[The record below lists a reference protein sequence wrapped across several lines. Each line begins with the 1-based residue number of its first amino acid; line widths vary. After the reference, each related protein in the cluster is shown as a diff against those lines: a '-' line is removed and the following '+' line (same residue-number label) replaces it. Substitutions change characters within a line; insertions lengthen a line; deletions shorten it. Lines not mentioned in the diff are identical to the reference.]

1 MENEGSK
8 AGVPVET
15 PKGSRWGV
23 PLLETPHFPTRKYKI
38 TRILVFLIVFHNVT
52 GEQLN
57 IELFLILTVRLGL
70 SQPLNEAAVF
80 VLILTPAV
88 VGNPLNCEPQRR
100 ARVDESIFNP
110 LACVAQR

>member
-1 MENEGSK
+1 MKKPNEQLFCIFKLENEGSK

-38 TRILVFLIVFHNVT
+38 MRILVFLLVFHNVT

-57 IELFLILTVRLGL
+57 RELFLIFISKT
-70 SQPLNEAAVF
+70 
-80 VLILTPAV
+80 
-88 VGNPLNCEPQRR
+88 
-100 ARVDESIFNP
+100 
-110 LACVAQR
+110 